1 MEQAYFAGTFRY
13 QWVRQPILG
22 KDCSRVPHIIANST
36 LPNSRVLQ
44 STGQDQVQDL
54 ERGAF
59 QRLVEP

>member
-13 QWVRQPILG
+13 QWVRRPILG
-22 KDCSRVPHIIANST
+22 KDYSRVPHISASST